1 MNKVQLERFIAKYNL
16 GGQSEAVKWVS
27 NAEGLHIHFSSEF
40 NDLIGLLDTPQIK
53 LAEGEYNIFETRQLI
68 ALLSVLGEDID
79 VKVMHHNHRAVGFS
93 MTDGMSKVV
102 FALSDP
108 AAIPKVPVMKKDVTE
123 WDVQFVV
130 DQKFRE
136 AFIRARSALKDSET
150 FTVLSDGTT
159 AQIVLGYNPDANQH
173 NVSISPA
180 TATNNELSPINF
192 DANHL
197 VSILSSNKE
206 MPDTVLSFSRH
217 KIGHVSFHNDQ
228 FSAKYY
234 LFQKHR

>member
-16 GGQSEAVKWVS
+16 GGQSEAVKWKS
-27 NAEGLHIHFSSEF
+27 DETGLHIHFSSEGNNVVGF
-40 NDLIGLLDTPQIK
+40 LDTAQIS
-53 LAEGEYNIFETRQLI
+53 LPEGEYNIFETRQLTS
-68 ALLSVLGEDID
+68 LLSVLGDEIE
-79 VKVMHHNHRAVGFS
+79 VKVLTHKDKATGFS

-108 AAIPKVPVMKKDVTE
+108 AAIPKVPIPKKEITD

-136 AFIRARSALKDSET
+136 AFIRARSALRESET
-150 FTVLSDGTT
+150 FAVLSDGKT

-180 TATNNELSPINF
+180 TTTVTALDPIFF

-197 VSILSSNKE
+197 VSILTANKE
-206 MPDTVLSFSRH
+206 MPDTVMSFSRH
-217 KIGHVSFHNDQ
+217 KIAQVTFHNDQ
-228 FSAKYY
+228 FTAKYFF
-234 LFQKHR
+234 FQKQR